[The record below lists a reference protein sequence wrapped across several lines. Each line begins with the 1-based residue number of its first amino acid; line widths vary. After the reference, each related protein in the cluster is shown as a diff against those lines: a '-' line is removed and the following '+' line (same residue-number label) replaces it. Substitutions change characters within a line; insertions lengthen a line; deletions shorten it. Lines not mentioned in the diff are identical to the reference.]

1 MMNIYFAQEAL
12 PVGSLFLAG
21 PTPRKHTRLP
31 SWRPEALRILSEIFE
46 FKGDVYVPEPASF
59 KPYDDFDAEVQVA
72 WEWTGISCATVV
84 PFWIPRDLQDMPGF
98 TSNVE
103 FGLLASSGKA
113 ILGFPQDAPH
123 TGYLRR
129 LAERFHVPVFTT
141 LYDTL
146 DAAVERASAPFGHN
160 FTLTS

>member
-1 MMNIYFAQEAL
+1 MNIYFAQEPL

-21 PTPRKHTRLP
+21 PTPRKHTKLP

-103 FGLLASSGKA
+103 FG
-113 ILGFPQDAPH
+113 
-123 TGYLRR
+123 Y
-129 LAERFHVPVFTT
+129 
-141 LYDTL
+141 
-146 DAAVERASAPFGHN
+146 
-160 FTLTS
+160 